1 MAHGGTGTA
10 QPVSRALLPQWAA
23 RTAGLAALA
32 SVGALEWQR
41 LIGGYSSARA
51 LLWVLAGLAAAGP
64 GLAARA
70 APAGPRRAGAL
81 AGALV
86 PALLACY
93 VLSCAPLFF
102 LRPPR
107 LGDPCSRP

>member
-23 RTAGLAALA
+23 RTAGLFALG

-51 LLWVLAGLAAAGP
+51 LLWVLAGLVAAGVALAAGRPPARPRRAAGP
-64 GLAARA
+64 ARA
-70 APAGPRRAGAL
+70 PA
-81 AGALV
+81 
-86 PALLACY
+86 PALLARHL
-93 VLSCAPLFF
+93 LSRGPPSLLPPPPL
-102 LRPPR
+102 
-107 LGDPCSRP
+107 G